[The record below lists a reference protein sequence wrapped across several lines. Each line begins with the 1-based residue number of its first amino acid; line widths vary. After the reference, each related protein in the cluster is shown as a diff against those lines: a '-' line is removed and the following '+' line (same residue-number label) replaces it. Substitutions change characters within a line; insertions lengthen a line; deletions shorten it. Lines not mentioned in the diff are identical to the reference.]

1 MSARW
6 RATAARRRPEC
17 SLPDGH
23 THLQRILQPGEIEAL
38 DRTNFPRILLPQP
51 VTLFQARAARLRQL
65 ADGHPIADYLH
76 FAARLVEAQHRQ
88 ALQLPAAEPPTDELI
103 RRANA
108 NGMPLA
114 PASETLPA
122 GWHAV
127 LRGLLATLRSDTD
140 VPTALHPVFDQL
152 AAAGNAVLD
161 ALARQVLADNLC
173 REDLAAAPL
182 VMAALQVV
190 FAQYAAAVPEAAVP
204 YADPAT
210 VCPVCASA
218 PVASVLR
225 IGGQAGGHRYLHC
238 SVCATEWHMVRVKC
252 SHCESTQGVR
262 YQGVQAADG
271 EAGAQ
276 PTAQVVLAETCEQC
290 HTYRK
295 LVNQEKDP
303 FAEPVADD
311 LAAITLDLLMGE
323 SAFARASGNPLLAIE
338 RQLMA

>member
-1 MSARW
+1 M
-6 RATAARRRPEC
+6 
-17 SLPDGH
+17 
-23 THLQRILQPGEIEAL
+23 QRILQPGEIEAL
-38 DRTNFPRILLPQP
+38 DRTNFPRIVLPQP
-51 VTLFQARAARLRQL
+51 ATLFQARAARLRQL
-65 ADGHPIADYLH
+65 ADGHPIADYLR

-88 ALQLPAAEPPTDELI
+88 AVQLPAAEPPGDALI

-108 NGMPLA
+108 NGMPLM
-114 PASETLPA
+114 PTSEALPA

-127 LRGLLATLRSDTD
+127 LRALVAALRSDAE
-140 VPTALHPVFDQL
+140 VPAALHPVLDQL
-152 AAAGNAVLD
+152 AAAADAVLD
-161 ALARQVLADNLC
+161 ALARQVLADNLG

-190 FAQYAAAVPEAAVP
+190 FAQRAAAVPEAAVP
-204 YADPAT
+204 YAEPAT
-210 VCPVCASA
+210 VCPICASA

-276 PTAQVVLAETCEQC
+276 PAAQVVLAETCEQC

-338 RQLMA
+338 RPLLA